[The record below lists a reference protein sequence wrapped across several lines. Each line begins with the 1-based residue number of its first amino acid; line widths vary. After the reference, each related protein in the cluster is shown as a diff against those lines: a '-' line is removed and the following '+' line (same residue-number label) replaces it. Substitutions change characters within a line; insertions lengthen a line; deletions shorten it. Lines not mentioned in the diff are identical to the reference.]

1 MIEVSYQAFRD
12 KLKELLNKV
21 ADKNEPLLVKRKSG
35 KNVVMISLIE
45 YNSIMET
52 FHLLGSGKNAARLF
66 ESIRQMNFLKQSKLN
81 LRINMGFIYPG
92 N

>member
-52 FHLLGSGKNAARLF
+52 LHLLGSGKNAARLF